1 MSCWI
6 FDIMSRIPN
15 RFFVIAALPLL
26 ALESGLLF
34 IETILPI
41 SALNPISQA
50 KEFWVIAARLREI

>member
-1 MSCWI
+1 
-6 FDIMSRIPN
+6 MSRIPN